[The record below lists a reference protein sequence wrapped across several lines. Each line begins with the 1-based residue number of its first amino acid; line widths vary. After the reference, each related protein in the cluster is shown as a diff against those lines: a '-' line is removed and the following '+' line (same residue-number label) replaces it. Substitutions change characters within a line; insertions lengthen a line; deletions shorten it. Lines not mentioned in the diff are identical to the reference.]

1 MNEGEELDTITKTII
16 GSAIYVHSHLGPG
29 LLESAYEACLA
40 QQIANRGLRVERQK
54 TLPVVFEGHRVDCGY
69 RIDLLVEKKVVVE
82 IKAIEAVCS
91 VHKAQVLSYLRLSGC
106 KVGLLINF
114 NVNML
119 RQGITRIVN
128 HFPEKNLS
136 RRSQR

>member
-1 MNEGEELDTITKTII
+1 MTEGEELDNITKTII
-16 GSAIYVHSHLGPG
+16 GVAIYVHSHLGLG

-40 QQIANRGLRVERQK
+40 QQLATRGLRVERQK
-54 TLPVVFEGHRVDCGY
+54 TLPVLFEGHRVDCGY
-69 RIDLLVEKKVVVE
+69 RIDLLIEKKVVVE

-114 NVNML
+114 NVTML

-128 HFPEKNLS
+128 HFPENNFT
-136 RRSQR
+136 RRTRR